1 MRYETVHS
9 LSEEYFK
16 RSTGVKRLTFDTMR
30 QMIEQDLGNLG
41 RPPKLRRANQLLMT
55 LMYWREYR
63 AEVHID
69 LSASTVCLTIKKD

>member
-9 LSEEYFK
+9 LSEKYFK

-55 LMYWREYR
+55 LMY
-63 AEVHID
+63 
-69 LSASTVCLTIKKD
+69 